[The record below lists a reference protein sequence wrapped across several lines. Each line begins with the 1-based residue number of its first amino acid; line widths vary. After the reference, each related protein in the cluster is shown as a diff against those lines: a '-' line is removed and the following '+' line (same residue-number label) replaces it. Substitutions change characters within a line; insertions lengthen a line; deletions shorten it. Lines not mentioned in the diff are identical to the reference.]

1 MRRVPLAWL
10 AMALVGGACARDA
23 ASADATKGRPGETN
37 LRYLALGDS
46 YTIGEG
52 VEPAERWPHRLAELL
67 AADGLPLAGPPEIIS
82 RTGWTTDELWAAI
95 AEAKP
100 QGPYDLVTLLIGVN
114 DQYRGRG
121 VEAYRP
127 EFERLLRKAIGFA
140 GGRPERVLVL
150 SIPDWGVT
158 SFAASEERF
167 VPERIAREIDAFN
180 AAVKAETD
188 RAGAAF
194 LDITAETR
202 AAGRTVEE
210 LVADGLHPSGRQYAR
225 WAEAAL
231 PLAKRALAVIDGA
244 AAR

>member
-1 MRRVPLAWL
+1 MIRRIPLAWL
-10 AMALVGGACARDA
+10 AAALLCAASACDA
-23 ASADATKGRPGETN
+23 ASSEARAGRSGGKI

-52 VEPAERWPHRLAELL
+52 VEPDERWPHRLAEAL
-67 AADGLPLAGPPEIIS
+67 AAEGVPLASPPEIVA

-95 AEAKP
+95 EEAKP
-100 QGPYDLVTLLIGVN
+100 QGSYDLVTLLIGVN

-127 EFERLLRKAIGFA
+127 EFDRLLKKAIEFA

-158 SFAASEERF
+158 SFAATEKRF
-167 VPERIAREIDAFN
+167 APERIAREIDAYN
-180 AAVKAETD
+180 AAAKALSE

-194 LDITAETR
+194 LDVTAETR
-202 AAGRTVEE
+202 AAGRKAGE
-210 LVADGLHPSGRQYAR
+210 LVADGLHPSGLQYAR
-225 WAEAAL
+225 WAAASL
-231 PLAKRALAVIDGA
+231 PFARRALAVP

>member
-1 MRRVPLAWL
+1 MRRIPLAWL
-10 AMALVGGACARDA
+10 AMALLGGACARDA
-23 ASADATKGRPGETN
+23 ASADAAAGRPGGKS

-52 VEPAERWPHRLAELL
+52 VEPAERWPHRLAERL
-67 AADGLPLAGPPEIIS
+67 AADGVPLSGPPEIVA
-82 RTGWTTDELWAAI
+82 RTGWTTDELGAAI
-95 AEAKP
+95 AAAKP
-100 QGPYDLVTLLIGVN
+100 EGPYDLVTLLIGVN

-127 EFERLLRKAIGFA
+127 EFERLLGLAIGFA

-158 SFAASEERF
+158 SFAAAEGRF
-167 VPERIAREIDAFN
+167 APDRIAREIDAFN
-180 AAVKAETD
+180 AVAKQAAE

-194 LDITAETR
+194 LDVTTETR
-202 AAGRTVEE
+202 TAGRQAGE
-210 LVADGLHPSGRQYAR
+210 LVGDGLHPSGRQYAR
-225 WAEAAL
+225 WADAAL
-231 PLAKRALAVIDGA
+231 PLAERALAVP